1 MLEADDNEEIM
12 SDSVDT
18 PEKVSSP
25 IPLPPASNSLNQQ
38 DSHSTFVSSLEQP
51 PSQNSAQPQ
60 SVITIAVEGCCHGE
74 LDKIYGAILRRK
86 ETVDILFIC
95 GDFQCFADE
104 TDLAAVA
111 MPQKYRWVKNIY
123 IYYFL

>member
-1 MLEADDNEEIM
+1 MLISDDNEEKNM

-18 PEKVSSP
+18 PDKASSCVS
-25 IPLPPASNSLNQQ
+25 PPPPSNSLNQP
-38 DSHSTFVSSLEQP
+38 DSQSTFATSLGQA
-51 PSQNSAQPQ
+51 PSQNSAAQTL
-60 SVITIAVEGCCHGE
+60 ITIAVEGCCHGE

-95 GDFQCFADE
+95 GDFQCFSDQ

-111 MPQKYRWVKNIY
+111 MPPKYRLVKIY
-123 IYYFL
+123 FF

>member
-18 PEKVSSP
+18 PEKASSS
-25 IPLPPASNSLNQQ
+25 ISPPPESNSLNQQ

-51 PSQNSAQPQ
+51 PSQNSAPQ

-111 MPQKYRWVKNIY
+111 MPQKYRWVKYIH

>member
-12 SDSVDT
+12 SDSADT
-18 PEKVSSP
+18 PEKASSS
-25 IPLPPASNSLNQQ
+25 ITLPSNSLNQQ
-38 DSHSTFVSSLEQP
+38 DSHSTFVEQP
-51 PSQNSAQPQ
+51 PGQNSAPQ

-111 MPQKYRWVKNIY
+111 MPQKYR
-123 IYYFL
+123 